1 METGQLRLSKIK
13 GVIMKDKSSIVI
25 ETSCA
30 PTPRPYIVDVIHMS
44 YRTRDKKNMTYY
56 IIKYSDGSI
65 HKFEKEESE
74 TDRASRLKAEAITRK
89 FKELV
94 EKKERYS
101 K

>member
-1 METGQLRLSKIK
+1 M
-13 GVIMKDKSSIVI
+13 MKDKSSIEI

-30 PTPRPYIVDVIHMS
+30 PALRPYIVDITSMP
-44 YRTRDKKNMTYY
+44 YRTRDKKVLTVY

-94 EKKERYS
+94 EKRESIQNGR
-101 K
+101 

>member
-1 METGQLRLSKIK
+1 MT
-13 GVIMKDKSSIVI
+13 KDKSSVEI

-30 PTPRPYIVDVIHMS
+30 PTPRPCIVDVIHMP

-65 HKFEKEESE
+65 HTFKKEESE
-74 TDRASRLKAEAITRK
+74 TDRASRLKVEAVTRK

-94 EKKERYS
+94 EKRKGIQNEGR
-101 K
+101 